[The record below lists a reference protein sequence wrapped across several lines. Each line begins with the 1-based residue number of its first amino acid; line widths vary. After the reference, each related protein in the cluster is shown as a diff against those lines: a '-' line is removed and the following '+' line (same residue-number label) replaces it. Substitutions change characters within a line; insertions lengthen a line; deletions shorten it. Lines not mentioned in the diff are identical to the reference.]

1 MLFRLLLLFIAV
13 PLVELYLLLRLADI
27 TSVGTTI
34 LVVVV
39 TGIVGSLLAKQ
50 QGWIAWLRFR
60 EAMLERRIPSAEI
73 ADGLMVVFAAAL
85 LLTPGLLTDLV
96 GFLLLIPPSRRW
108 IRNRIL
114 KRMSQNVRVE
124 TRVFSRS
131 VSPDDS
137 DTIDATFHHRQS
149 PSGKLP
155 RE

>member
-1 MLFRLLLLFIAV
+1 MLFRLLLLFVAV

-50 QGWIAWLRFR
+50 QGWVAWLRFR
-60 EAMLERRIPSAEI
+60 EALLERRIPSAEI

-96 GFLLLIPPSRRW
+96 GFLLLVPPSRRW

-114 KRMSQNVRVE
+114 NRIGQNIRVE
-124 TRVFSRS
+124 TRLFSGPMSRG
-131 VSPDDS
+131 DG
-137 DTIDATFHHRQS
+137 DTIDATFHHRDT
-149 PSGKLP
+149 PSRNPPG
-155 RE
+155 E

>member
-1 MLFRLLLLFIAV
+1 MLFRLLLIFIAV
-13 PLVELYLLLRLADI
+13 PLIELYLLLRLADI

-39 TGIVGSLLAKQ
+39 TGIAGSLLAKQ
-50 QGWIAWLRFR
+50 QGWVAWSRFR
-60 EAMLERRIPSAEI
+60 EAMLQGRIPSAEI

-108 IRNRIL
+108 IRARIL
-114 KRMSQNVRVE
+114 KRMSQNVHVE

-131 VSPDDS
+131 ISPDDG

-155 RE
+155 GD